1 MIKDFVSKKPALFI
15 FNILLSVVSMGS
27 SAIGSVIFAYSFNAL
42 NQRNLAK
49 FVQMNFLFFAF
60 SILSDVTTYLFCVY
74 SKKMIQ
80 NYNHDLRYHYIQSLI
95 KKTNFSEID
104 VNKHIN
110 ALTNDLLLLSEKYLW
125 GFLKMVNAVFK
136 IGFSIFALFTFHWSL
151 VLASMFLQH

>member
-80 NYNHDLRYHYIQSLI
+80 NYNHDLRYHYMRVS
-95 KKTNFSEID
+95 NFMC
-104 VNKHIN
+104 K
-110 ALTNDLLLLSEKYLW
+110 
-125 GFLKMVNAVFK
+125 
-136 IGFSIFALFTFHWSL
+136 
-151 VLASMFLQH
+151 